1 MTHRVHPKIFRIKG
15 IENWQSQWFNKKK
28 YKENLEQDY
37 RIREFI
43 KQRLKESAIDEII
56 IKRSA
61 NSVSIIIRAARPGI
75 IIGRGGTGV
84 QDLKKDIISKVFSA
98 KGGSASGGKGKIKG
112 LDIKIDVEEVPKSET
127 RASIIAQ
134 AVAEQLERRMPFRRV
149 LKQTFDKLTQNP
161 EVKGAKI
168 CVKGRLGGTEMARKE
183 CTPIKGRL
191 PLQTIRANID
201 YAQVNAY
208 TIHGVV
214 GVKVWIYKGEV
225 FE

>member
-15 IENWQSQWFNKKK
+15 IEDWKSQWFNKKK

-43 KQRLKESAIDEII
+43 KQRSKEGVIDEII

-61 NSVSIIIRAARPGI
+61 NSVSIVIRAARPGI

-84 QDLKKDIISKVFSA
+84 QDLKKDIIDKTF
-98 KGGSASGGKGKIKG
+98 KGKIKG

-127 RASIIAQ
+127 QANVIAQ

-149 LKQTFDKLTQNP
+149 LKQTLEKLTQNP
-161 EVKGAKI
+161 EIKGAKI

-191 PLQTIRANID
+191 PLQTIRANIN